1 MLKRKQRA
9 IVGFFLIYLTF
20 VGMLVAL
27 LLFTPGF
34 EFTEEQGRVF
44 LKNNSMHVVKN
55 IKVELSDKTPVDCIA
70 QLGPGSSKELY
81 VPDTKRPAKIIA
93 FAPFHSTVEKTLLPA
108 GTESPEL
115 LPKITYPAPA
125 VKGREFSLS
134 LELCS
139 ANADIRVSVTESHE
153 QRFFKEKSQRTV
165 GGMTID
171 AGKCWT
177 TEFLLTPQETGTA
190 KVNFTLEAENY
201 SKTITEE
208 IKVE

>member
-108 GTESPEL
+108 GTESPEF

-139 ANADIRVSVTESHE
+139 ANADISVSVTESHE
-153 QRFFKEKSQRTV
+153 QRFFKEKSQTRLMVV
-165 GGMTID
+165 GK
-171 AGKCWT
+171 GKCRA